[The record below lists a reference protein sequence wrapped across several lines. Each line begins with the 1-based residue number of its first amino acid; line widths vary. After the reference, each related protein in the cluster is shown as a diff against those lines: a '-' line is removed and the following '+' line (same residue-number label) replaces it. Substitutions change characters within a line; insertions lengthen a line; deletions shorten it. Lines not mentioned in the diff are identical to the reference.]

1 MKTTINVGSK
11 TLELANNAFTPILYR
26 QIFKKDFLAL
36 FSSMITK
43 NKDVINKALKLQSVK
58 AEFDEN
64 KITREE
70 FLQKYSEIG
79 FDSGDL
85 SIVDERADLMSEIA
99 FVMAK
104 QAEIE
109 EASKLIQLTSLDYY
123 NFLSQFDKNDLRS
136 AAVINELIAFWQGN
150 TVSKVEAKNI

>member
-43 NKDVINKALKLQSVK
+43 NKDVINKTLKLQSVK
-58 AEFDEN
+58 AEFDEK

-85 SIVDERADLMSEIA
+85 AIVDERADLMSEIA

-109 EASKLIQLTSLDYY
+109 EAAKLIQLTSLDYY

>member
-1 MKTTINVGSK
+1 M
-11 TLELANNAFTPILYR
+11 
-26 QIFKKDFLAL
+26 
-36 FSSMITK
+36 
-43 NKDVINKALKLQSVK
+43 
-58 AEFDEN
+58 
-64 KITREE
+64 
-70 FLQKYSEIG
+70 QKYSEIG

>member
-58 AEFDEN
+58 AVFDEK

-79 FDSGDL
+79 FDSNDL

-104 QAEIE
+104 QAEIA

-123 NFLSQFDKNDLRS
+123 DFLSQFDKNDLRS

>member
-11 TLELANNAFTPILYR
+11 SLELANNAFTPILYR

-58 AEFDEN
+58 AEFDEK

-79 FDSGDL
+79 FDSDDL

-104 QAEIE
+104 QAEIA

-123 NFLSQFDKNDLRS
+123 DFLSQFDKNDLRS
-136 AAVINELIAFWQGN
+136 AAVVNELIAFWQGN

>member
-58 AEFDEN
+58 AEFDEK

-85 SIVDERADLMSEIA
+85 AIVDERADLMSEIA

-104 QAEIE
+104 QAEIA

-123 NFLSQFDKNDLRS
+123 DFLSQFDKNDLRS
-136 AAVINELIAFWQGN
+136 AAVINELITFWQGN

>member
-58 AEFDEN
+58 AEFDEK

-150 TVSKVEAKNI
+150 TVSNVEAKNT

>member
-43 NKDVINKALKLQSVK
+43 NKDVINKTLKLQAVK
-58 AEFDEN
+58 AEFDEK

>member
-1 MKTTINVGSK
+1 MKTTINIGSK

-26 QIFKKDFLAL
+26 QIFKKDFLSL
-36 FSSMITK
+36 FASMLSR
-43 NKDVINKALKLQSVK
+43 NKEVVAKALKVQTLK
-58 AEFDEN
+58 AELDGE
-64 KITREE
+64 KITKEE
-70 FLQKYSEIG
+70 YLQKFADVG
-79 FDSGDL
+79 FDPEDY
-85 SIVDERADLMSEIA
+85 SIIDEKADLMSELA

>member
-43 NKDVINKALKLQSVK
+43 NKDVINKALKLQTVK
-58 AEFDEN
+58 AEFDEK

>member
-58 AEFDEN
+58 AEFDEK

-85 SIVDERADLMSEIA
+85 AIVDERADLMSEIA
-99 FVMAK
+99 FIMAK
-104 QAEIE
+104 QAEIA

-123 NFLSQFDKNDLRS
+123 DFLSQFDKNDLRS
-136 AAVINELIAFWQGN
+136 AAVVNELIAFWQGN

>member
-11 TLELANNAFTPILYR
+11 TLE
-26 QIFKKDFLAL
+26 
-36 FSSMITK
+36 
-43 NKDVINKALKLQSVK
+43 DVINKALKLQSVK
-58 AEFDEN
+58 AEFDEK

-79 FDSGDL
+79 FDSNNL